1 MKRRYVTG
9 VSLAAENLIL
19 SYLQLAI
26 AYHKQGG
33 LSIKIRSD
41 FLDFRIK
48 ISKKNYSDFYEKTEN
63 FAARDPCRA
72 GGSREPDPFSV
83 VVLGN
88 FRRFFFSLFHFFS
101 PLLDFSHIYNKFLM
115 PFVDFFY

>member
-1 MKRRYVTG
+1 MQG
-9 VSLAAENLIL
+9 SLLFLTLGIGKL
-19 SYLQLAI
+19 LLA
-26 AYHKQGG
+26 
-33 LSIKIRSD
+33 
-41 FLDFRIK
+41 
-48 ISKKNYSDFYEKTEN
+48 
-63 FAARDPCRA
+63 
-72 GGSREPDPFSV
+72 GSRGPRKLKDCLAEVARAHLIEKIQVFFFYRVIYIASPFDSPCLVEGSPVYCNLPFSV

>member
-1 MKRRYVTG
+1 MMKYKVLIVEDDTDIN
-9 VSLAAENLIL
+9 NLL
-19 SYLQLAI
+19 
-26 AYHKQGG
+26 K
-33 LSIKIRSD
+33 KI
-41 FLDFRIK
+41 
-48 ISKKNYSDFYEKTEN
+48 
-63 FAARDPCRA
+63 
-72 GGSREPDPFSV
+72 PFSV